1 MRPTDGTHDS
11 PGATAPEAAAVRP
24 PWPDTLRAL
33 REARGVTQD
42 GWAALLGV
50 SRTTVQRW
58 ESGARAPD
66 PSAETALLN
75 YCREAGLLRAFTRG
89 PLAGLALTEAGLRDL
104 LAEARWRGPGP
115 AGPAAALPPE

>member
-1 MRPTDGTHDS
+1 MRPTEGVADAS
-11 PGATAPEAAAVRP
+11 GAAPAPTERP
-24 PWPDTLRAL
+24 AWPALLRAL

-66 PSAETALLN
+66 PGAEEALLR
-75 YCREAGLLRAFTRG
+75 YCRESGLLRAFARG
-89 PLAGLALTEAGLRDL
+89 PLAGLALTEADLRDL
-104 LAEARWRGPGP
+104 LAEARWH
-115 AGPAAALPPE
+115 A